1 MIIEISGVK
10 TNVEINE
17 LSVGVFSKFSIYEK
31 DMSYLP
37 LIVLAEGGLRY
48 QEGQLLDVQW
58 AVPLTPRF
66 DQGLLINDVQCYGHE
81 FDCG

>member
-48 QEGQLLDVQW
+48 
-58 AVPLTPRF
+58 
-66 DQGLLINDVQCYGHE
+66 
-81 FDCG
+81 